1 MTFALVAAAALGN
14 ALSVAADRIGS
25 VSLVTDTARIIAGSE
40 AYFVV
45 ACALCGLLAAVVMDV
60 PMSKQEDGFT
70 PAYVAAA
77 VVRRA
82 APEKVSLSEAVT
94 VHHAT
99 GALAGVLYALLYLV
113 VSIAIPGLLR
123 IGGVDL
129 LPHLVAT
136 VGVAAFVY
144 GFFAHFVLPRAGRR
158 IYEERSTAVRGQWL
172 RSTLVFAAVVAVAT
186 PALTT
191 LL

>member
-1 MTFALVAAAALGN
+1 MTFVLVAAAALGN
-14 ALSVAADRIGS
+14 AIPVVAERIGS
-25 VSLVTDTARIIAGSE
+25 VSLVTDTGGIIDGGA

-77 VVRRA
+77 VVRRV
-82 APEKVSLSEAVT
+82 APEKVSLSEAIA

-129 LPHLVAT
+129 LPHLAAT
-136 VGVAAFVY
+136 VGVSAFVY
-144 GFFAHFVLPRAGRR
+144 GFFAHVVLPRAGRR

-172 RSTLVFAAVVAVAT
+172 RSTFVFAAVVAVAT